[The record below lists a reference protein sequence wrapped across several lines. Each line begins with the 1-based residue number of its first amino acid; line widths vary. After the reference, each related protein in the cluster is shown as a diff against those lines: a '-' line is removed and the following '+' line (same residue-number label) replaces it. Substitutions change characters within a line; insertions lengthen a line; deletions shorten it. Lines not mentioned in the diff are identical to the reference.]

1 MFEDDFLGDERTRSN
16 LEATA
21 EALRQLFGVA
31 GERCPDIV
39 WLLEGT
45 LPGLFPQFAVVPR
58 PNAALPRNLAV
69 THFEPP
75 RIEIRESIWRAAGS
89 GHPRARHVAFHE
101 LAHIAIHERMPK
113 SLKDGRQ
120 ERKLLSAIQRN
131 MSVEIQADDLAFYLM
146 LPRRLVEQCESLA
159 EIVNGFRVPYK
170 LALEAKRQYGL
181 HHFRK
186 LLPYE
191 VADLM
196 MAEDEP
202 F

>member
-1 MFEDDFLGDERTRSN
+1 
-16 LEATA
+16 
-21 EALRQLFGVA
+21 
-31 GERCPDIV
+31 
-39 WLLEGT
+39 
-45 LPGLFPQFAVVPR
+45 
-58 PNAALPRNLAV
+58 
-69 THFEPP
+69 
-75 RIEIRESIWRAAGS
+75 
-89 GHPRARHVAFHE
+89 
-101 LAHIAIHERMPK
+101 MPK